1 MCKVR
6 ALNTAAIMDLQTIRR
21 VVTSGQLG
29 YGFESD
35 PVSLPL
41 PSSMGATSR
50 NYPNPEIS
58 PRVYYLRARRK
69 LVNRGIETAL
79 EREREREGRIT
90 FHKGKGSTT
99 IIKLNSWK
107 GERGKRLCLGNLLMV
122 DKGARFTPRPFR
134 VTIEINYG
142 NKL

>member
-35 PVSLPL
+35 PASLPT

-79 EREREREGRIT
+79 EREREKE
-90 FHKGKGSTT
+90 
-99 IIKLNSWK
+99 
-107 GERGKRLCLGNLLMV
+107 E
-122 DKGARFTPRPFR
+122 
-134 VTIEINYG
+134 
-142 NKL
+142 